1 MTSSDEKSY
10 FGEASSK
17 SSSFDAAKSAG
28 WNIAD
33 ENPFRY
39 KEGVRAF
46 RELYTGKRKKD
57 RAAWADY
64 FVSDGFLEG
73 YQKWPFL
80 ELLWETVKKNQDVY
94 PLSKEFITELMI
106 AYGLKSLEDAE
117 KAMHFRGIEYICEI
131 LRMGPKV
138 TRFKGNDFAM
148 MAGFRDYQVLL
159 MLAASN
165 WEDEEYLHLGRILEH
180 YLSANLSDRPIRDA
194 NMYELSQRHPKSL
207 KLITHFFTY
216 EKLPSRAYLA
226 AWNHLWLQNATVGKE
241 KLFFGKLREIVL
253 ERVPELVHKPRVT
266 YKQLLNDFYAY
277 DRSSAYYSN
286 KGETSLEQAQMD
298 YFFARQDVMEA
309 LHDDIFVEEQVL
321 HYWITKGS
329 SAYLLKRLQAF
340 YKHYSEAPFAKTVI
354 SKIEMMLGDRRIEF
368 ELQEDERTNVQDITF
383 DLTSRACV
391 RYYLNTA
398 FPLAYGEQ
406 KILLSEYLDEQMPV
420 SIKWNQIFCDTV
432 KPMEYFFGEHTLT
445 IIFHS
450 QYIEYLWDQKPI
462 VPSYPGRALLHL
474 EDETLFW
481 LLLPIAAASQ
491 EDYKDIYKELVCRL
505 ERLPVYQEN
514 ISVIADG
521 IAGKICRF
529 EEYDMPLFTI
539 YAEKGDD
546 LYGCDIYGNAVL
558 KLYEQTRNEKYLL
571 PNGTHRFSSIKE
583 AIAMGQRLLQER
595 VSDALMNVVIEVLP
609 DKILVEDLW
618 GSSWTLAEKQ
628 VTKKVILELLKQYFE
643 GMIKR
648 LELAWKGGSL
658 LFIRDGKQYA
668 CFYFNHTSQDW
679 YALVALPEV
688 YAVVDCKDVEYE
700 PFLLGMLP
708 NYLIHQNPNLIREQ
722 LVDIFAQ
729 TACGNPYPKMMM
741 WSPQIYRFE
750 TRQRYRLAKHQ
761 FGLYPA
767 KDTENQILDRFYIPN
782 LPAFV
787 YHTDLLGKE
796 SGKVAVEKDKAMV
809 QRILSEYL
817 GGRLKE
823 LVLSWQYDIDKFHYR
838 HILLMKDEKKH
849 LMIYL
854 DDSVKG
860 MDYLVADV
868 SAYINAEENQYRKE
882 NFYGKAIPG
891 YLIHT
896 DMRRIRDYL
905 DFLIPQMGYAIVNLG
920 EFGEFSYCNGKAYQL
935 IGEELT
941 QKGLW

>member
-1 MTSSDEKSY
+1 
-10 FGEASSK
+10 
-17 SSSFDAAKSAG
+17 
-28 WNIAD
+28 
-33 ENPFRY
+33 
-39 KEGVRAF
+39 
-46 RELYTGKRKKD
+46 
-57 RAAWADY
+57 
-64 FVSDGFLEG
+64 
-73 YQKWPFL
+73 
-80 ELLWETVKKNQDVY
+80 
-94 PLSKEFITELMI
+94 
-106 AYGLKSLEDAE
+106 
-117 KAMHFRGIEYICEI
+117 
-131 LRMGPKV
+131 
-138 TRFKGNDFAM
+138 
-148 MAGFRDYQVLL
+148 
-159 MLAASN
+159 
-165 WEDEEYLHLGRILEH
+165 
-180 YLSANLSDRPIRDA
+180 
-194 NMYELSQRHPKSL
+194 
-207 KLITHFFTY
+207 
-216 EKLPSRAYLA
+216 
-226 AWNHLWLQNATVGKE
+226 
-241 KLFFGKLREIVL
+241 
-253 ERVPELVHKPRVT
+253 
-266 YKQLLNDFYAY
+266 
-277 DRSSAYYSN
+277 
-286 KGETSLEQAQMD
+286 
-298 YFFARQDVMEA
+298 
-309 LHDDIFVEEQVL
+309 
-321 HYWITKGS
+321 
-329 SAYLLKRLQAF
+329 
-340 YKHYSEAPFAKTVI
+340 
-354 SKIEMMLGDRRIEF
+354 
-368 ELQEDERTNVQDITF
+368 
-383 DLTSRACV
+383 
-391 RYYLNTA
+391 
-398 FPLAYGEQ
+398 
-406 KILLSEYLDEQMPV
+406 
-420 SIKWNQIFCDTV
+420 
-432 KPMEYFFGEHTLT
+432 
-445 IIFHS
+445 
-450 QYIEYLWDQKPI
+450 
-462 VPSYPGRALLHL
+462 
-474 EDETLFW
+474 
-481 LLLPIAAASQ
+481 
-491 EDYKDIYKELVCRL
+491 
-505 ERLPVYQEN
+505 
-514 ISVIADG
+514 
-521 IAGKICRF
+521 
-529 EEYDMPLFTI
+529 
-539 YAEKGDD
+539 
-546 LYGCDIYGNAVL
+546 
-558 KLYEQTRNEKYLL
+558 
-571 PNGTHRFSSIKE
+571 
-583 AIAMGQRLLQER
+583 
-595 VSDALMNVVIEVLP
+595 
-609 DKILVEDLW
+609 
-618 GSSWTLAEKQ
+618 
-628 VTKKVILELLKQYFE
+628 
-643 GMIKR
+643 MIKR

-729 TACGNPYPKMMM
+729 TACANPYPRMMM

-838 HILLMKDEKKH
+838 HILLMQDEKKH